1 MAGLEDRSPAEAFA
15 WLLAPLTEQ
24 QFFERHWEKCPLHL
38 RGADAGRFRGLLSQ
52 RVIESRLA
60 SKPGLIYGKDINL
73 ARCGANG
80 EQIMCNG
87 TGRAGAEAVQKK
99 VREGCSVQVVHPQ
112 RFGSEVACLLSKLES
127 HFGCLWGANS
137 FRTPPGGKGF
147 KAHHDEVEVF
157 MLQLEGAK
165 RWRLHRCPE
174 GPLPR
179 SYCWDYEGKDLGE
192 PLMELVLQPGDL
204 LYLPRGTIHQGE
216 AVEGHPSHHLTI
228 STYQRHSWAD
238 FLEKALPEALARASQ
253 QPGDSLFREGL
264 PLRCWS
270 YLGEQYKTK
279 IPTPPTGSVWIFQG
293 IQTLIGL
300 AIAVLLEFFNAEDFF
315 QRCLRFEG
323 ANGMGLALAICALV
337 SQFVM
342 LPAMNDLVKA
352 REEQKVGQPIHHPA
366 PNELDGGCDRSP
378 RKEDDRILFLYKLR
392 AFENIVEWLPVFI
405 IHAVALVALGQTG
418 ICVVLCIP
426 YTAGKVMFSYGY
438 GSGNSDS
445 RVPGLIVSDF
455 FGLLVM
461 RGICII
467 ALVLGCLSGLG
478 VKTAAV
484 GGWGGG
490 GPWYRLLLPALSLQ
504 RSIQVMSPAETSHL
518 SRLEGEE
525 GAHQLVALA
534 FLRGRPPSRR
544 IQLWRSLEVRRMGRK
559 PSCFWG
565 GRHWGRGSVPQ
576 HRATRAGACPFFRCL
591 RSMQGGAREDL
602 VHLKQ
607 VGKACDAC
615 RKDGRKA
622 REEPQT
628 PPLDTL
634 KVEKELFLSPQAD
647 ALLMKA
653 RELFATSVA
662 LPIAWLHLDPDVESS
677 RRRKHE
683 RVKEG
688 AEFVCQLQQQCRSK
702 LLDRYFLFWS
712 FFAEEEFYLLSLPLL
727 FWCGDYRFARH
738 MTYVVCF
745 GLVWG
750 NLLKDVFRLPR
761 PRNVKQEVW
770 VPHSASQIDS
780 TACRDFGFPSTH
792 AMNSVSNSLFA
803 VLFYLENPRISST
816 VMVLCMCFW
825 ISSISF
831 ARLYLGVHSPMDV
844 KGGLILGFAIALLA
858 KPAELCFAFDR
869 FMLRTPHVGLLLVL
883 LVVLVLVLNP
893 QPRPMTPTFM
903 QNCTLCGLILGCAV
917 GFRMETDRRAASG
930 AASLEEPAMPLPALL
945 RVLVGY
951 SMLMIARM
959 VLKQLLS
966 KLLGLLGLEPN
977 PKPKNLN
984 GEKPA
989 IKGWD
994 LFAAAFVK
1002 VSVYAAMAW
1011 TIVCGAPAVFEVMR
1025 IPCAMNG

>member
-1 MAGLEDRSPAEAFA
+1 
-15 WLLAPLTEQ
+15 
-24 QFFERHWEKCPLHL
+24 
-38 RGADAGRFRGLLSQ
+38 
-52 RVIESRLA
+52 
-60 SKPGLIYGKDINL
+60 
-73 ARCGANG
+73 
-80 EQIMCNG
+80 
-87 TGRAGAEAVQKK
+87 
-99 VREGCSVQVVHPQ
+99 
-112 RFGSEVACLLSKLES
+112 
-127 HFGCLWGANS
+127 
-137 FRTPPGGKGF
+137 
-147 KAHHDEVEVF
+147 
-157 MLQLEGAK
+157 
-165 RWRLHRCPE
+165 
-174 GPLPR
+174 
-179 SYCWDYEGKDLGE
+179 
-192 PLMELVLQPGDL
+192 
-204 LYLPRGTIHQGE
+204 
-216 AVEGHPSHHLTI
+216 
-228 STYQRHSWAD
+228 
-238 FLEKALPEALARASQ
+238 
-253 QPGDSLFREGL
+253 
-264 PLRCWS
+264 
-270 YLGEQYKTK
+270 
-279 IPTPPTGSVWIFQG
+279 
-293 IQTLIGL
+293 
-300 AIAVLLEFFNAEDFF
+300 
-315 QRCLRFEG
+315 
-323 ANGMGLALAICALV
+323 
-337 SQFVM
+337 
-342 LPAMNDLVKA
+342 
-352 REEQKVGQPIHHPA
+352 
-366 PNELDGGCDRSP
+366 
-378 RKEDDRILFLYKLR
+378 
-392 AFENIVEWLPVFI
+392 
-405 IHAVALVALGQTG
+405 
-418 ICVVLCIP
+418 
-426 YTAGKVMFSYGY
+426 
-438 GSGNSDS
+438 
-445 RVPGLIVSDF
+445 
-455 FGLLVM
+455 
-461 RGICII
+461 
-467 ALVLGCLSGLG
+467 
-478 VKTAAV
+478 
-484 GGWGGG
+484 
-490 GPWYRLLLPALSLQ
+490 
-504 RSIQVMSPAETSHL
+504 
-518 SRLEGEE
+518 
-525 GAHQLVALA
+525 
-534 FLRGRPPSRR
+534 
-544 IQLWRSLEVRRMGRK
+544 
-559 PSCFWG
+559 
-565 GRHWGRGSVPQ
+565 
-576 HRATRAGACPFFRCL
+576 
-591 RSMQGGAREDL
+591 MQGGAREDL

-1025 IPCAMNG
+1025 IPGMTK